1 MTGFALILPAA
12 GTGSRLNEL
21 VPKPFIEING
31 QTLLER
37 TIRQFQKTDR
47 LRQLIIPTSS
57 AYLDQAQEIVQN
69 AFSDLAFVIVEGGS
83 ERQFSIWNAIEKL
96 DSELSIVAIHDAV
109 RPFVS
114 PESIL
119 KCADK
124 AVETGAAILA
134 VPAKDTIK
142 HVEAEQLSIVETP
155 DRTTLW
161 QAQTPQFFS
170 QSVIRN
176 AYRKAIEDGFLG
188 TDDASLVEYIGHT
201 VSIVEGERE
210 NFKITYPVDL
220 TLARVLLEGE
230 AHGNSPLDVKNTSN
244 K

>member
-12 GTGSRLNEL
+12 GTGSRLNES
-21 VPKPFIEING
+21 VPKPYIEIEG
-31 QTLLER
+31 QTVLER
-37 TIRQFQKTDR
+37 TIRQFHKTG
-47 LRQLIIPTSS
+47 LLQQLIIPTSS
-57 AYLDQAQEIVQN
+57 LYIDRAREIVGF
-69 AFSDLAFVIVEGGS
+69 AFPDLTTTVIEGGS
-83 ERQFSIWNAIEKL
+83 ERQFSIWNAIEQ
-96 DSELSIVAIHDAV
+96 LSSALPLVAIHDAV

-124 AVETGAAILA
+124 AIETGAAILA

-142 HVEAEQLSIVETP
+142 RIETKELTILETP
-155 DRTTLW
+155 DRLTLW

-170 QSVIRN
+170 QVVLRK
-176 AYRKAIEDGFLG
+176 AYQKAIEDGFLG
-188 TDDASLVEYIGHT
+188 TDDASLVEYIGHS

-220 TLARVLLEGE
+220 TLAKVLLE
-230 AHGNSPLDVKNTSN
+230 TN
-244 K
+244 KG